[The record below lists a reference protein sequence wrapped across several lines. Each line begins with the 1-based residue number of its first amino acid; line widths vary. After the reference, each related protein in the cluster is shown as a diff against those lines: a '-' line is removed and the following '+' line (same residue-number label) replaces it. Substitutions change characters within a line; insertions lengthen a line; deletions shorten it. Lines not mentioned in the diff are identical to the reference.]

1 MVKEAKFYS
10 VLKGDAVKCELCP
23 HFCVLREGGIG
34 KCRVRQN
41 KNQKLTALSYGK
53 PCSIS
58 LDPIE
63 KKPLF
68 HFLPGKLT
76 YSLAT
81 PGCNL
86 SCLNCQNADISQ
98 KGVDE
103 VLSMNVSPEKIV
115 EDAKEKAEIIAYTYT
130 EPTIFYEYIEDIAKL
145 SKGMKNITVTN
156 GFINQKPLE
165 SLSLLID
172 ASNIDLKSIN
182 DRFYRTFCGAKV
194 EPVLEAIKIMHERGI
209 WIELTN
215 LIIPRFNDSIEDI
228 SQLIRWVRDNLGED
242 VPVHFTGFSPTYK
255 LLNSPAT
262 SLSTLR
268 RARKLAMDA
277 GLRYVYTGNM
287 ADSDGENTYC
297 PKCNKIIIKR
307 SGFEVIE
314 NNLKLG
320 KCQCGEKIPGVW
332 E

>member
-10 VLKGDAVKCELCP
+10 KLKGDAVKCELCP
-23 HFCVLREGGIG
+23 HFCVLRNDGIG

-41 KNQKLTALSYGK
+41 KNGKLIALSYGK

-68 HFLPGKLT
+68 HFLPGKLA

-98 KGVDE
+98 VGVDS
-103 VLSMNVSPEKIV
+103 VISTNISPEKII
-115 EDAKEKAEIIAYTYT
+115 EDAKGKAEIIAYTFT
-130 EPTIFYEYIEDIAKL
+130 EPTIFYEYVSDIAKL

-156 GFINQKPLE
+156 GFINPKPLE

-182 DRFYRTFCGAKV
+182 DKFYREVCGGRV
-194 EPVLEAIKIMHERGI
+194 DPVLEAIKIMHERRI

-215 LIIPRFNDSIEDI
+215 LIIPGLNDSISDI
-228 SQLIRWVRDNLGED
+228 SKLIRWVRDNLGED
-242 VPVHFTGFSPTYK
+242 VPLHFTAFSPTYK
-255 LLNSPAT
+255 LLNSPST
-262 SLSTLR
+262 SLNTLK
-268 RARKLAMDA
+268 RARKIAMDA
-277 GLRYVYTGNM
+277 GLRYVYTGNL
-287 ADSDGENTYC
+287 ADNEGENTYC
-297 PKCNKIIIKR
+297 PKCNKIVIKR
-307 SGFEVIE
+307 SGFRVIE
-314 NNLKLG
+314 NNLKFG